1 MMGEESVIEAHRLT
15 KRYGSTLAVDDLSFT
30 ARAGRVT
37 ALLGRSGAGKST
49 TLRMLLGLDH
59 PTSGRALIGGRPF
72 RDLERPSTEVGAILD
87 AGWIYRY
94 RSARTH
100 LRWVALTGRVS
111 LRCVDAVLE
120 QVDLAYA
127 ADERIDSFSGGMLQ
141 RLGVASALLGDPSMV
156 VADAPFDDRGQ
167 GDIAWIR
174 GVLAQCAREGRTVL
188 VSGRSVPEI
197 AVLADDLIVV
207 DHGRLVARCTTDE
220 FIAQAGGGMLK
231 VRSPQLSKL
240 EDALRAKGIPT
251 FSSPDQHVESEA
263 EQAPSL
269 LVAAANR
276 REVGAIAAVLEL
288 ELSEVATSNSTLE
301 DAFMNLVSGADGT
314 TARD

>member
-1 MMGEESVIEAHRLT
+1 MIEAHRLT
-15 KRYGSTLAVDDLSFT
+15 KRYGSTRAVDDLSFT

-59 PTSGRALIGGRPF
+59 PTSGHALIGGRPL

-87 AGWIYRY
+87 ADWIYRY

-100 LRWVALTGRVS
+100 LRWVALTGRIS
-111 LRCVDAVLE
+111 LRRVDAVLE
-120 QVDLAYA
+120 QVDLTYA
-127 ADERIDSFSGGMLQ
+127 ADERIDTFSDGMLQ
-141 RLGVASALLGDPSMV
+141 RLGVAAALLGDPSV
-156 VADAPFDDRGQ
+156 VIADAPFDERGQ
-167 GDIAWIR
+167 GDVAWIR
-174 GVLAQCAREGRTVL
+174 GMLAQCARDGRTVL

-197 AVLADDLIVV
+197 AILADDLVIVH
-207 DHGRLVARCTTDE
+207 HGRVVTQCTTDE

-240 EDALRAKGIPT
+240 DDALRAKGIPT
-251 FSSPDQHVESEA
+251 FSSPDLHVESET

-269 LVAAANR
+269 LVAATNR
-276 REVGAIAAVLEL
+276 REVGTIAAVHEL
-288 ELSEVATSNSTLE
+288 ELSEVATSDSSLE
-301 DAFMNLVSGADGT
+301 DVFVNLISDADGT